1 MELLSIGCVHSVT
14 LSQKDI
20 QQLRDTPPGNYRNFG
35 EGKRSWAVSQ
45 CRASFLNQRELSYF
59 KFAAWESLSI
69 LSTSECP
76 HGSLFFFFFI
86 ICNSWK
92 YFSAIF
98 SSCIT
103 TKSPLYSLW
112 AQNTVTCLKALKNA
126 SADGELFV
134 HLFLASCEFG
144 TWFTFMHSYP
154 LKSHLLI
161 WTYLI
166 YIRYCLCPCAI
177 VKHQLNMMIIFN

>member
-1 MELLSIGCVHSVT
+1 MELLSIGCVRSVT
-14 LSQKDI
+14 LRQKDI
-20 QQLRDTPPGNYRNFG
+20 QQLRDTPPGNYTNFG
-35 EGKRSWAVSQ
+35 ERKRNWAVFQ

-69 LSTSECP
+69 ISTSECLR
-76 HGSLFFFFFI
+76 GSLFFFFLI

-103 TKSPLYSLW
+103 TKSPLLSLW

-134 HLFLASCEFG
+134 HIVSCKL
-144 TWFTFMHSYP
+144 W
-154 LKSHLLI
+154 I
-161 WTYLI
+161 WHVVYV
-166 YIRYCLCPCAI
+166 YA
-177 VKHQLNMMIIFN
+177 

>member
-59 KFAAWESLSI
+59 KFAAWESLSVI
-69 LSTSECP
+69 STSECLR
-76 HGSLFFFFFI
+76 GSLFFFFI

-103 TKSPLYSLW
+103 TKSPPYSLW
-112 AQNTVTCLKALKNA
+112 AQNTVICLKALKNA

-134 HLFLASCEFG
+134 HIVSCKL
-144 TWFTFMHSYP
+144 W
-154 LKSHLLI
+154 I
-161 WTYLI
+161 WHVVYTY
-166 YIRYCLCPCAI
+166 A
-177 VKHQLNMMIIFN
+177 